1 MQTEQVELW
10 REKEGGDQIIKDVWK
25 SRFKSNQDHNRMTPM
40 TLGSICLALQLIE
53 VTAVEVVAAAVV
65 RDGGVGA
72 KDGNHMTTI
81 PKSCVT

>member
-10 REKEGGDQIIKDVWK
+10 REKEGGDQILKDVWK

-40 TLGSICLALQLIE
+40 TLICFALQLIK

-65 RDGGVGA
+65 RDGGG
-72 KDGNHMTTI
+72 GSE
-81 PKSCVT
+81 PKTVIA